1 MGVED
6 RNRACVEAL
15 ERYVVACG
23 GSADLVKN
31 WTVSTSV
38 LASRRRRRR
47 DPHPTQATVET
58 RKEGDTAG
66 TYDVYY
72 FDPAGKRYRSRAEV
86 ARAFFLA
93 VPQRRTKAASTFGR
107 TKKGRRR
114 AAHAKRFAA
123 CTQHLRAALGRVL
136 DDEQEAVDPA
146 VLRKQHAEADDRGSK
161 SVAAAN
167 SKAERLLQKLEESR
181 EKEAGARGR
190 LAQATENLKETPL
203 PEASPELLAA
213 VHKAENQPPGSVPIH
228 ETDLQ
233 LAYRIEQYQAARDR
247 RQCCL
252 NDIEREGRVATRLGE
267 CTLKLVRTQRDFRPF
282 PTLNLRRR
290 RLHETTSP
298 RWRRH
303 DHTRVHNVSRRRPCH
318 TGRALPGSETSRREA
333 RPAGGGAQGEAQ
345 GEGARRL
352 AEVESS

>member
-38 LASRRRRRR
+38 RRWSRRSTASPRG
-47 DPHPTQATVET
+47 DGHPTQATVET

-161 SVAAAN
+161 SVAAAH
-167 SKAERLLQKLEESR
+167 SKAERLLQSWRNRERRRPARAVGSPKL
-181 EKEAGARGR
+181 
-190 LAQATENLKETPL
+190 P
-203 PEASPELLAA
+203 
-213 VHKAENQPPGSVPIH
+213 
-228 ETDLQ
+228 
-233 LAYRIEQYQAARDR
+233 
-247 RQCCL
+247 
-252 NDIEREGRVATRLGE
+252 
-267 CTLKLVRTQRDFRPF
+267 RTS
-282 PTLNLRRR
+282 RRR
-290 RLHETTSP
+290 RCRKRRPSC
-298 RWRRH
+298 WRRS
-303 DHTRVHNVSRRRPCH
+303 TRPRTSRPVLSRRPY
-318 TGRALPGSETSRREA
+318 AVD
-333 RPAGGGAQGEAQ
+333 
-345 GEGARRL
+345 ARRL
-352 AEVESS
+352 LECLEAAGRVRRGFHEDGVVTIT

>member
-1 MGVED
+1 MRRGSGTV
-6 RNRACVEAL
+6 
-15 ERYVVACG
+15 CG
-23 GSADLVKN
+23 GLRRVGGFGEELDRAPPASATNRVDGVAA
-31 WTVSTSV
+31 T
-38 LASRRRRRR
+38 RR
-47 DPHPTQATVET
+47 DAHPTQATVET

-167 SKAERLLQKLEESR
+167 SQSR
-181 EKEAGARGR
+181 KTTPEAGG
-190 LAQATENLKETPL
+190 
-203 PEASPELLAA
+203 
-213 VHKAENQPPGSVPIH
+213 I
-228 ETDLQ
+228 
-233 LAYRIEQYQAARDR
+233 
-247 RQCCL
+247 
-252 NDIEREGRVATRLGE
+252 
-267 CTLKLVRTQRDFRPF
+267 
-282 PTLNLRRR
+282 
-290 RLHETTSP
+290 
-298 RWRRH
+298 
-303 DHTRVHNVSRRRPCH
+303 
-318 TGRALPGSETSRREA
+318 
-333 RPAGGGAQGEAQ
+333 
-345 GEGARRL
+345 
-352 AEVESS
+352 

>member
-31 WTVSTSV
+31 WTVTRGV
-38 LASRRRRRR
+38 RESRRWRRR
-47 DPHPTQATVET
+47 DAHPTQATVET

-136 DDEQEAVDPA
+136 DDEQEAVDPD

-167 SKAERLLQKLEESR
+167 SKAERLLQKLEEAR

-190 LAQATENLKETPL
+190 LAEATENLRETPL

-213 VHKAENQPPGSVPIH
+213 VRRSVFS
-228 ETDLQ
+228 DLE
-233 LAYRIEQYQAARDR
+233 LDAAVRESHTGPQGREPAPRLRAHPRDR
-247 RQCCL
+247 PPA
-252 NDIEREGRVATRLGE
+252 RVSHRA
-267 CTLKLVRTQRDFRPF
+267 VP
-282 PTLNLRRR
+282 
-290 RLHETTSP
+290 
-298 RWRRH
+298 
-303 DHTRVHNVSRRRPCH
+303 
-318 TGRALPGSETSRREA
+318 GRAG
-333 RPAGGGAQGEAQ
+333 PAAV
-345 GEGARRL
+345 L
-352 AEVESS
+352 FK

>member
-31 WTVSTSV
+31 WTVTRGV
-38 LASRRRRRR
+38 RESRRWRRR
-47 DPHPTQATVET
+47 DAHPTQATVET

-93 VPQRRTKAASTFGR
+93 VPQRHTKAASTFGR

-167 SKAERLLQKLEESR
+167 SKAERLLQTLEESR

-213 VHKAENQPPGSVPIH
+213 VHKAENQPPGAEPAS
-228 ETDLQ
+228 
-233 LAYRIEQYQAARDR
+233 
-247 RQCCL
+247 
-252 NDIEREGRVATRLGE
+252 
-267 CTLKLVRTQRDFRPF
+267 
-282 PTLNLRRR
+282 LRRR
-290 RLHETTSP
+290 RASSSG
-298 RWRRH
+298 
-303 DHTRVHNVSRRRPCH
+303 VSGRRR
-318 TGRALPGSETSRREA
+318 GRRGGSERASV
-333 RPAGGGAQGEAQ
+333 P
-345 GEGARRL
+345 RRL
-352 AEVESS
+352 RADPRDRPPARLSHRTVPGGER

>member
-38 LASRRRRRR
+38 RESRRRRRR

-161 SVAAAN
+161 SVAAAH

-213 VHKAENQPPGSVPIH
+213 VHKAENQPPGAEPAS
-228 ETDLQ
+228 
-233 LAYRIEQYQAARDR
+233 
-247 RQCCL
+247 
-252 NDIEREGRVATRLGE
+252 
-267 CTLKLVRTQRDFRPF
+267 
-282 PTLNLRRR
+282 LRRR
-290 RLHETTSP
+290 RASSSGEEVVLSLWKTSG
-298 RWRRH
+298 
-303 DHTRVHNVSRRRPCH
+303 SE
-318 TGRALPGSETSRREA
+318 RALS
-333 RPAGGGAQGEAQ
+333 
-345 GEGARRL
+345 
-352 AEVESS
+352 